1 VPYVEVRGIS
11 DSANADAPNDFAA
24 NLDTAM
30 QNVAQF
36 VANWLPHLRR
46 TTA

>member
-11 DSANADAPNDFAA
+11 DSANADAPQAFAA
-24 NLDTAM
+24 NLDRAM

-36 VANWLPHLRR
+36 AVNWLRG
-46 TTA
+46 